1 MVKFSDFSKPVE
13 DLAGDVKDYVAM
25 REDKLKLQTTKV
37 ASTGIARMLA
47 MIVIILLAFIV
58 LMLLAFSCV
67 LLLGEA
73 IHSYA
78 GAAFI
83 ITGVLAVLLVVL
95 FFCRKKLFVNSFVKL
110 FIGLFYGEE

>member
-1 MVKFSDFSKPVE
+1 MLNFSDMAKPAE
-13 DLAGDVKDYVAM
+13 NLASDVKDYVTM
-25 REDKLKLQTTKV
+25 QEDKLKLQTTKV
-37 ASTGIARMLA
+37 ASTSIARMLA
-47 MIVIILLAFIV
+47 MILIILVAFVV

-78 GAAFI
+78 AAAFI
-83 ITGVLAVLLVVL
+83 MTGVLAVLLVVL
-95 FFCRKKLFVNSFVKL
+95 FARRKKLFVNSFVKL